1 MEAIVYRSN
10 TGHTLEYAKV
20 LSEELDIPYYSVKE
34 AKKILKPNSEI
45 IFLGWVCATK
55 IQGLNKVK
63 NYSVACVGAVGAYPY
78 ELEYIESL
86 KKSNHLKQVFY
97 MRGGINYQKLKGFK
111 KKILELVGKAMAK
124 DHPEDQEMIK
134 LFQNGAN
141 YVKKDNLKEIIT
153 YIRNVR

>member
-1 MEAIVYRSN
+1 
-10 TGHTLEYAKV
+10 
-20 LSEELDIPYYSVKE
+20 
-34 AKKILKPNSEI
+34 
-45 IFLGWVCATK
+45 
-55 IQGLNKVK
+55 
-63 NYSVACVGAVGAYPY
+63 
-78 ELEYIESL
+78 
-86 KKSNHLKQVFY
+86 

>member
-1 MEAIVYRSN
+1 MEAIVYQSN
-10 TGHTLEYAKV
+10 TGHTLEYAKM
-20 LSEELDIPYYSVKE
+20 LSMELDVPYYSVKE
-34 AKKILKPNSEI
+34 AKKMLKPGATI

-63 NYSVACVGAVGAYPY
+63 NYSVTCVGAVGAYPY

-124 DHPEDQEMIK
+124 DEDQEMVK

-141 YVKKDNLKEIIT
+141 YVKLENLNEIIT
-153 YIRNVR
+153 YIKKER

>member
-1 MEAIVYRSN
+1 MEAIVYQSN
-10 TGHTLEYAKV
+10 TGHTLEYAKM
-20 LSEELDIPYYSVKE
+20 LSSQLGLPYYSVKE
-34 AKKILKPNSEI
+34 AKKMLKSGATI
-45 IFLGWVCATK
+45 IFLGWVFATK

-63 NYSVACVGAVGAYPY
+63 NYSVICVGAVGAYPY

-86 KKSNHLKQVFY
+86 KKSNHLNQVFY

-111 KKILELVGKAMAK
+111 RKIIELVGKTMAK

-141 YVKKDNLKEIIT
+141 YVKLDNLNEIIT
-153 YIRNVR
+153 YIKKER

>member
-1 MEAIVYRSN
+1 MEAIVYQSN
-10 TGHTLEYAKV
+10 TGHTLEYAKM
-20 LSEELDIPYYSVKE
+20 LSRELDIPYYSVKE
-34 AKKILKPNSEI
+34 TKKMLRPGATI

-63 NYSVACVGAVGAYPY
+63 NYSIKCVGAVGAYPY
-78 ELEYIESL
+78 ELGYIESL

-97 MRGGINYQKLKGFK
+97 MRGGINYQKIKGFK

-134 LFQNGAN
+134 LFQDGAS
-141 YVKKDNLKEIIT
+141 YVKLENLNEIIT
-153 YIRNVR
+153 YIKKER